1 MALIASLVVGANN
14 ATTLDG
20 ASTTLSTPP
29 DRTRF
34 LALHRS
40 AGAIIIGKESAKTE
54 DYSKT
59 NVPIFIFSRLSEK
72 LNLSHPQMQQI
83 TVGGNLAEVTR
94 GIDQR
99 INGDVVI
106 EAGPQLL
113 AALVKAGVVD
123 VMQLSI
129 TPINGDG
136 NFIDLEKLMNNF
148 DVESEDVIEGTR
160 LLQCRYNGNA
170 TNS

>member
-14 ATTLDG
+14 ATTLNG
-20 ASTTLSTPP
+20 ASTGLSTPP
-29 DRTRF
+29 DRARF

-59 NVPIFIFSRLSEK
+59 EVPIFIFSRLPEK
-72 LNLSHPQMQQI
+72 LKLTHPQMQQI
-83 TVGGNLAEVTR
+83 TIDGDLADVAR
-94 GIDQR
+94 NINQR
-99 INGDVVI
+99 IAGDVVI

-113 AALVKAGVVD
+113 AALVAAGVVD
-123 VMQLSI
+123 VLQLSI
-129 TPINGDG
+129 SPINGDD
-136 NFIDLEKLMNNF
+136 NFIDREKLMTSF